1 MEGADF
7 FIFIVELPSEEIGA
21 SGNISLKDRFLCTGQ
36 LQASKASITN
46 EK

>member
-7 FIFIVELPSEEIGA
+7 FHFYSGTSEEIGA

>member
-7 FIFIVELPSEEIGA
+7 FIFTSEKIGA